1 MVEGKRVKK
10 MNKRV
15 NESKLGLMVFSSAKD
30 LGEKVNEHLLEM
42 YGFTGDDD
50 SFIIPIK
57 EIFFEDGH
65 SKVVIEETVR
75 GKDMF
80 FITDIGNYSLT
91 YKMHNF
97 WNHTSPNDLMEQL
110 KSGIGACCCH
120 ARSINIITPLLFN
133 GRQHRRNARED
144 LSCARTLHELD
155 QIKGIKS
162 IITCDAHDT
171 GVQQALF
178 NTEFQN
184 YFPSNTILKSVI
196 KDLPAEDLKKLV
208 YIAPDNG
215 ANGRRNIYSNTCN
228 IDLNEIKVGSFSKQ
242 RDINRV
248 VDGKNPIIA
257 HDYIGD
263 KDLDGYTAFI
273 VDDMISS
280 GGSMFDCIDELN
292 KRNIKKIY
300 IIVTFALFTN
310 GIDKFVE
317 YYKDKKFS
325 GIYTT
330 NLSYIPNEFKECEW
344 LHTCDCSKDIARIIY
359 NIQNDIG
366 LEDLLQS
373 KTEPQQAL
381 ILKLSSS
388 TK

>member
-1 MVEGKRVKK
+1 MSEEVAK
-10 MNKRV
+10 
-15 NESKLGLMVFSSAKD
+15 SKLGLMVFNSAKD
-30 LGEKVNEHLLEM
+30 LGEKVNKHLLEM
-42 YGFTGDDD
+42 YGFTGKDDT
-50 SFIIPIK
+50 FIIPIK
-57 EIFFEDGH
+57 EFFFEDGH
-65 SKVVIEETVR
+65 SKVVIDETVR
-75 GKDMF
+75 GKDMY

-97 WNHTSPNDLMEQL
+97 WNHTSPNDLMEEL

-120 ARSINIITPLLFN
+120 ARSINIIMPLLFN

-155 QIKGIKS
+155 QIKGMKS
-162 IITCDAHDT
+162 IITCDAHDK
-171 GVQQALF
+171 GVEQALF
-178 NTEFQN
+178 QTEFQN
-184 YFPSNTILKSVI
+184 YFPSNTILDAVI
-196 KDLPAEDLKKLV
+196 RKLPVEDLKKLV
-208 YIAPDNG
+208 FIAPDNG
-215 ANGRRNIYSNTCN
+215 ANGRRNIYLNTCN
-228 IDLNEIKVGSFSKQ
+228 IELNDIKAGIFYKQ
-242 RDINRV
+242 RDINKV

-257 HDYIGD
+257 HQYSGD

-300 IIVTFALFTN
+300 IIVTYALFTN

-330 NLSYIPNEFKECEW
+330 NLSYIPDEFKKCEW
-344 LHTCDCSKDIARIIY
+344 LHVCDCSKDIAEIIY
-359 NIQNDIG
+359 EIHNDFS
-366 LEDLLQS
+366 LEDKLKGRS
-373 KTEPQQAL
+373 GPQKSL
-381 ILKLSSS
+381 RLKLNPE

>member
-1 MVEGKRVKK
+1 
-10 MNKRV
+10 MNKKV

-75 GKDMF
+75 GKDVF

-144 LSCARTLHELD
+144 LSCARALHELD

>member
-1 MVEGKRVKK
+1 MVEGKRVEK

-50 SFIIPIK
+50 TFIIPIK
-57 EIFFEDGH
+57 ETFFEDGH

-133 GRQHRRNARED
+133 GRQHRKNARED

-178 NTEFQN
+178 NTEFLN

-248 VDGKNPIIA
+248 VDGKNPIIS

-330 NLSYIPNEFKECEW
+330 NLSYIPDEFKECEW

-359 NIQNDIG
+359 NIQNDI
-366 LEDLLQS
+366 DLDQS

>member
-1 MVEGKRVKK
+1 

-50 SFIIPIK
+50 TFIIPIK

-133 GRQHRRNARED
+133 GRQHRKNARED

-155 QIKGIKS
+155 QIKGMKS

-171 GVQQALF
+171 GVEQALF
-178 NTEFQN
+178 QTEFQN
-184 YFPSNTILKSVI
+184 YFPSNTILDTVI
-196 KDLPAEDLKKLV
+196 RNLPAEDLKKLV
-208 YIAPDNG
+208 FIAPDNG
-215 ANGRRNIYSNTCN
+215 ANGRRNIYLNTCN
-228 IDLNEIKVGSFSKQ
+228 IDLNDIKAGVFYKQ
-242 RDINRV
+242 RDVNKV

-257 HDYIGD
+257 HQYTGD

-292 KRNIKKIY
+292 KRNIKNIY
-300 IIVTFALFTN
+300 IIVTYALFTN

-317 YYKDKKFS
+317 YYKDKKYS

-330 NLSYIPNEFKECEW
+330 NLSYIPDEFKKSEW
-344 LHTCDCSKDIARIIY
+344 LHVCDCSKDIAEIIY
-359 NIQNDIG
+359 EIHNDFS
-366 LEDLLQS
+366 LEDKLKGRSGTQKSLR
-373 KTEPQQAL
+373 
-381 ILKLSSS
+381 LKLNPE

>member
-110 KSGIGACCCH
+110 KRGIGACSCH

-144 LSCARTLHELD
+144 LSCASTLHELD

-162 IITCDAHDT
+162 FITCDAHDP

-228 IDLNEIKVGSFSKQ
+228 IDLNEIKAGSFSKQ

-248 VDGKNPIIA
+248 VDGKNPIIS

-330 NLSYIPNEFKECEW
+330 NLSYIPDEFKECEW
-344 LHTCDCSKDIARIIY
+344 LHVCDCSKDIARIIY
-359 NIQNDIG
+359 NIQNDVS
-366 LEDLLQS
+366 LYDLQHG

-381 ILKLSSS
+381 ILKLSSP